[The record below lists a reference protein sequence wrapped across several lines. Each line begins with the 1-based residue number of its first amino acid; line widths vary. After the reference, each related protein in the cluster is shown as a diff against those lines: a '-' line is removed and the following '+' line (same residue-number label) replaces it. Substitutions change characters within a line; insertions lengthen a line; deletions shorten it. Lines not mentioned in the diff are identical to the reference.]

1 MKGGYKE
8 EEDRFFSRVG
18 WDRRRNG
25 FKLQNGRFRLDLRK
39 IFSIK
44 VVRHWQRL
52 PRDEVGGPSQET
64 QPTSHPRSGWR
75 GSEHPDLGVGVPVHC
90 RGVRPDGLLG
100 APSISNDSMI
110 LNSSVVSALFRLP
123 NCTPVAKQL

>member
-52 PRDEVGGPSQET
+52 PREVVESPSLEVFQSRVDVALST
-64 QPTSHPRSGWR
+64 WSVGMVGMGWW
-75 GSEHPDLGVGVPVHC
+75 LA
-90 RGVRPDGLLG
+90 L
-100 APSISNDSMI
+100 MI
-110 LNSSVVSALFRLP
+110 
-123 NCTPVAKQL
+123 